1 MRTSLTFAALLLLA
15 LPLVAGCPKSE
26 DPPPIPTAT
35 TSAAVT
41 ATPPPPPPPP
51 VEITTEVEAGPPV
64 EDAGAKKPGAG
75 KPADVL
81 GLRACCTALKQ
92 NAASMPPP
100 NNGYAEAAANMCLG
114 LLSQGATKSSA
125 LGPLTAAL
133 RGVVALPPAC
143 K

>member
-1 MRTSLTFAALLLLA
+1 MRTSLTAFALLTVA

-41 ATPPPPPPPP
+41 ATPPPPPPPAS
-51 VEITTEVEAGPPV
+51 VEITTEVDAGPPV
-64 EDAGAKKPGAG
+64 EDAAVKKASS

-100 NNGYAEAAANMCLG
+100 NNGYAEAAATMCLG

-125 LGPLTAAL
+125 LGPVAAAL
-133 RGVVALPPAC
+133 RGLPLPPAC